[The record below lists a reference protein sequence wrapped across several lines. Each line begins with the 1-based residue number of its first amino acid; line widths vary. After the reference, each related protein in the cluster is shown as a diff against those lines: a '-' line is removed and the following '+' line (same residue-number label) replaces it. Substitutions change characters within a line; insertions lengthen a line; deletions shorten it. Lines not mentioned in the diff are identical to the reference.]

1 MTRWSRHRVVD
12 PEVWAQLPTEPGE
25 RPLAATHD
33 ADGGRL
39 VGTDRALYIAAAD
52 GWSRF
57 PWHRIDQARWD
68 RDTERLVV
76 LELADF
82 GEPQP
87 RHEVAMTEPG
97 QLLELV
103 RERVTASILL
113 TRYVPVSGSRGLQVV
128 ARRSPIADGE
138 VDWSVRLA
146 DSLDPSDAEVARAVE
161 HALIE
166 ARDEL
171 GV

>member
-1 MTRWSRHRVVD
+1 MTRWSRHRVID
-12 PEVWAQLPTEPGE
+12 PETWARLPSEPRE
-25 RPLAATHD
+25 RPLAATRD
-33 ADGGRL
+33 ADGEWL
-39 VGTDRALYIAAAD
+39 VGSDRALYLPAAD
-52 GWSRF
+52 GWRRL

-76 LELADF
+76 VEVADF
-82 GEPQP
+82 GDPQP
-87 RHEVAMTEPG
+87 RLEVAMTDPG

-113 TRYVPVSGSRGLQVV
+113 TRHVPVAGSRGLQVV
-128 ARRSPIADGE
+128 ARRSPVAGGE

-146 DSLDPSDAEVARAVE
+146 DSLDPHDPHVARAVE
-161 HALIE
+161 EALAE

>member
-1 MTRWSRHRVVD
+1 MTRWSWHRVVD
-12 PEVWAQLPTEPGE
+12 PEVWAQLPTESEE
-25 RPLAATHD
+25 RPLAATRD
-33 ADGGRL
+33 ADGGWL
-39 VGTDRALYIAAAD
+39 VGSDRALYLAAD
-52 GWSRF
+52 DGWRRL
-57 PWHRIDQARWD
+57 PWHRIDQAQWD

-76 LELADF
+76 VELADF

-87 RHEVAMTEPG
+87 RYEIAMNDPG
-97 QLLELV
+97 QMLELI

-113 TRYVPVSGSRGLQVV
+113 SRYVPVSGRRGLQVV

-146 DSLDPSDAEVARAVE
+146 DSLDPSDPEVSRAVE
-161 HALIE
+161 RALAE